1 MSTITLINES
11 AELPRVAIYKKPIMR
26 PSLQSVA
33 WKVAEPP
40 PGGGEAVVTIP
51 SDFQVFARYSKN
63 PNNPEDTQYTTNHIE
78 FAELTANFMVTSV
91 DSQDHRASGA
101 LISQNFNELVLN
113 EVHIE
118 NKYGMGVIGHIQLEG
133 NDIYQPQVIT
143 PGGVLMEDIRS
154 SLYLAVVSEFTYKG
168 QRLVQ
173 AEISLTEAEILEGQ
187 TAVITG
193 SQWSGWD
200 IEVA

>member
-1 MSTITLINES
+1 MSTITLVNES
-11 AELPRVAIYKKPIMR
+11 AELPRIAIYKKPIMR

-33 WKVAEPP
+33 WKIAEPP
-40 PGGGEAVVTIP
+40 PGGEAVVTVP
-51 SDFQVFARYSKN
+51 SDFKVFARYSKD
-63 PNNPEDTQYTTNHIE
+63 PNNPEATRYTTNQID
-78 FAELTANFMVTSV
+78 FAELTANFVVTSV
-91 DSQDHRASGA
+91 DSQDHQASGA
-101 LISQNFNELVLN
+101 ETVQNFNELVLN
-113 EVHIE
+113 EVHVE
-118 NKYGMGVIGHIQLEG
+118 NRYGMGVIGHIQQDDD
-133 NDIYQPQVIT
+133 DIYQPQVIT
-143 PGGVLMEDIRS
+143 PGAVLMEDIRS

-173 AEISLTEAEILEGQ
+173 AEISLTETEILEGQ

>member
-1 MSTITLINES
+1 
-11 AELPRVAIYKKPIMR
+11 
-26 PSLQSVA
+26 
-33 WKVAEPP
+33 
-40 PGGGEAVVTIP
+40 
-51 SDFQVFARYSKN
+51 
-63 PNNPEDTQYTTNHIE
+63 
-78 FAELTANFMVTSV
+78 V
-91 DSQDHRASGA
+91 DSQDHRATGA
-101 LISQNFNELVLN
+101 LVTQNFNELVLN
-113 EVHIE
+113 EVHIV
-118 NKYGMGVIGHIQLEG
+118 NKYGMGVIGHVQLEG
-133 NDIYQPQVIT
+133 DDIYQPQVIT

-193 SQWSGWD
+193 SQWSGWG